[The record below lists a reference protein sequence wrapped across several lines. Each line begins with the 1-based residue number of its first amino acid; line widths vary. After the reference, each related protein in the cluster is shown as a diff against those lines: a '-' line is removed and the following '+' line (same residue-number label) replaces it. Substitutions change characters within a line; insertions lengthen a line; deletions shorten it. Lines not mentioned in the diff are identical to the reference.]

1 MLKHRHMKRYVN
13 ILSLT
18 ATVALLPLLAGCG
31 KNHDNTAE
39 QAQVQSTKR
48 ERNSIKEGNAQYAEQ
63 HYADAEIS
71 YKKALEENPDN
82 ATAQF
87 NLASAYL
94 KQRGNDIAN
103 KADSL
108 VRTAD
113 AMLAK
118 VASQP
123 DVKLAESSF
132 YDRGNIAYKAE
143 DYASAIEMY
152 KNALRRNPDN
162 NQARENLR
170 LAQLKKQEQDQQ
182 NQDQNKDKQD
192 QNQDQNKDHN
202 QDQQQNQDQQDNK
215 QDQDKDKDKDQNQQN
230 SPDQNKD
237 QQQQQKQQ
245 QGGLSDASA
254 QQILKAMEDKENGTR
269 QKVELMKQGE
279 EKRANRR
286 TTDKPW

>member
-1 MLKHRHMKRYVN
+1 MNTTINHKITR
-13 ILSLT
+13 SL
-18 ATVALLPLLAGCG
+18 AALAMALGCLVTG
-31 KNHDNTAE
+31 GCHGSEDENA
-39 QAQVQSTKR
+39 VLSTKR
-48 ERNSIKEGNAQYAEQ
+48 ERNSIKEGNELYGKQRYAESEV
-63 HYADAEIS
+63 A

-94 KQRGNDIAN
+94 KQRGEDLSN
-103 KADSL
+103 KGDSL

-118 VASQP
+118 IVQSP
-123 DVKLAESSF
+123 DLRLAESAA
-132 YDRGNIAYKAE
+132 YDRGNVAYKGE
-143 DYASAIEMY
+143 DYGAAIEHY
-152 KNALRRNPDN
+152 KNALRRNPEN

-182 NQDQNKDKQD
+182 NQNQDK
-192 QNQDQNKDHN
+192 NQDQDNQ
-202 QDQQQNQDQQDNK
+202 QDQQQNQDKQQNQDQQDKDQNKEQDKDKQQENQQNK
-215 QDQDKDKDKDQNQQN
+215 QDQQEQQ
-230 SPDQNKD
+230 K
-237 QQQQQKQQ
+237 QQEQKQQ